1 MKKISTLLLL
11 CVSALAGF
19 AQTRTLESV
28 SYRGAFQPGVSMW
41 TNTWTNFDPQN
52 TVYGSGLPVTQVSAA
67 ITKNTTWLSTRVYQ
81 LNGPI
86 YVKSG
91 ATLTIQPGT
100 VILGNANVS
109 NSCLIISKGSRIMA
123 QGTVNSPIV
132 FTSSKAAGTRNVGD
146 WGGVAILGN
155 ALYNG
160 TGGSANIEGLAA
172 APDNSFGGSNDEDN
186 SGVFSYC
193 RIEFGGY
200 IFTVDK
206 EINGLT
212 LGAVG
217 RKTKVDHVQVSF
229 INDDAFEWFGGS
241 VNCSHLVAY
250 RCVDDDFDTDNGFS
264 GTVQFGLAI
273 RDRAIS
279 DQSSGST
286 SEGFESDNEAVGT
299 DSTITPRTNAVF
311 SNITVIG
318 PYRND
323 LVTATGSS
331 FKFRRAMRIR
341 RNSNL
346 RVFNSVFTD
355 FQQSIFIDGSRCA
368 YNAAMGASNANSLAV
383 KNNVFA
389 SMKNGSTN
397 SGLEANSSFGTTV
410 NGVAVPALTTWFTN
424 SGNSYQAA
432 SNGLFV
438 DNIAASNFSMD
449 YRPATGSVLESGA
462 DFTDAFI
469 EPRTRIN
476 LGTFNIV
483 ADTLE
488 IATKLSTDNV
498 SISATALTNA
508 DSYTWTVPTGVVIVS
523 GQGTT
528 TLVVN
533 FPTAYK
539 PAIGKNMIRCFAN
552 NSASATRS
560 NLDSVRVTLTKP
572 VAFRITALRSN
583 SSNGIDR
590 GSWSSTVSST
600 VAVNATTIN
609 VASTSGLEVGM
620 IIKLI
625 AGTGAGAISTS
636 ARVASIVSATQFT
649 VSVGPTTAIVANAVL
664 AGFKV
669 AQNTTANYVSAAGAT
684 NVGTL
689 VTVASTTGLAE
700 GMTVAVT
707 SGDGAFKAGTVVTKV
722 VNATE
727 FLVSLAP
734 AIGFNLSNS
743 AVVTAYPLW
752 TNTCDITPTS
762 GVSAEYDY
770 SVVATTVNA
779 VGYRFDVPKN
789 ATISRV
795 GNNSIPV
802 SDSTKFVFTTATSIG
817 VVFNPSFIS
826 GSIKATPYN
835 NAGTGLAFS
844 VSVKRSIPLI
854 YKVISSGVVDTTGAP
869 VTFTASLTNG
879 STASS
884 YVWTLDSNYMVNS
897 GSVSLVGKTKV
908 VTTTS
913 NTISLSFKSSFK
925 AGTITVRASG
935 LCGLGTPKT
944 FKIAKNVALTKNS
957 NGVEL
962 TEEGTEEEMNNENFT
977 VYPNPNN
984 GTFNVSMISS
994 NTTDNAVVEI
1004 VNMMGQVVASYSV
1017 ANNEGN
1023 ISTEINNNDL
1033 MTGFYFVKVSVG
1045 AESKITKISVQ
1056 K

>member
-28 SYRGAFQPGVSMW
+28 SYRGAFEPGVSMW

-229 INDDAFEWFGGS
+229 INDDAFEWFGGT

-299 DSTITPRTNAVF
+299 DSTITPRTNSVF

-368 YNAAMGASNANSLAV
+368 YNTAMGATNANSLAV

-483 ADTLE
+483 PDTIE

-498 SISATALTNA
+498 TISAASLANA
-508 DSYTWTVPTGVVIVS
+508 DSYTWTVPTGVTIVS

-528 TLVVN
+528 SLVVN
-533 FPTAYK
+533 FPTSYK
-539 PAIGKNMIRCFAN
+539 PATGKNMIRCFAN
-552 NSASATRS
+552 NSASASRS
-560 NLDSVRVTLTKP
+560 NLDSVKVTLTKP

-590 GSWSSTVSST
+590 GSWTSTVSST
-600 VAVNATTIN
+600 VAVSATTIN

-620 IIKLI
+620 IVKIV

-636 ARVASIVSATQFT
+636 ARVASIVSGTQFT

-664 AGFKV
+664 VGFKV

-684 NVGTL
+684 NLSTV
-689 VTVASTTGLAE
+689 VTVTSTTGLAE
-700 GMTVAVT
+700 GMSVAVT
-707 SGDGAFKAGTVVTKV
+707 SGDGVFKAGTLVTKV
-722 VNATE
+722 IDATN

-734 AIGFNLSNS
+734 STNLSNS

-770 SVVATTVNA
+770 SVVATTFNA

-789 ATISRV
+789 AVISRV

-817 VVFNPSFIS
+817 VVFNPSFVS

-844 VSVKRSIPLI
+844 VSVKKSIPLI

-884 YVWTLDSNYMVNS
+884 YVWTLDSNYIVNS

-908 VTTTS
+908 VTTSS
-913 NTISLSFKSSFK
+913 NTISLSFKSTFK
-925 AGTITVRASG
+925 SGTILVRANS
-935 LCGLGTPKT
+935 LCGNGTAKS

-962 TEEGTEEEMNNENFT
+962 TEEGTEEISNENFT

-984 GTFNVSMISS
+984 GSFNVSMISS